1 MRQVRGIRG
10 ISVAI
15 GGQTDQYHISSFP
28 EPDQYTGHRL
38 YIRSIDRH
46 GSFSKSMQNERKRRL
61 QPRKTER
68 SSGLVHGYR
77 IGKSVTRPVSPGQ
90 KPKKKKNSGF
100 TQDTREVCCYACD
113 VLLAFSGFGW
123 GCGWVVVG
131 DSDAFGGG
139 GRPGSPAWIPYIRSG
154 SKNRAMICVMLGLD
168 SIRDGWTFMANTCF
182 SVSAGAGCDAAH

>member
-38 YIRSIDRH
+38 YTRSIDRH

-100 TQDTREVCCYACD
+100 TRIRERFAAMLVMCYW
-113 VLLAFSGFGW
+113 LLVALAG
-123 GCGWVVVG
+123 VVVG
-131 DSDAFGGG
+131 WSLETQTPLG
-139 GRPGSPAWIPYIRSG
+139 GREARQSS
-154 SKNRAMICVMLGLD
+154 LD
-168 SIRDGWTFMANTCF
+168 SLY
-182 SVSAGAGCDAAH
+182 SVRIKEQGDDLCDAGSRQYTGWVDFHGKHLFFCECWCRV